1 MSFQVDYLNL
11 LRAVGFA
18 ALIMLA
24 GYVVGTLAK
33 RAIRYLLTRVGL
45 DGWFKKFAI
54 GKAMLRGG
62 YTASEF
68 FGSVASWIIYVTAV
82 LLAIATAAADLGITA
97 VSEPLYYT
105 VSVYVAGFVKAF
117 IIMVVGF
124 TLVDAFIGYIYKSTE
139 LRSEVM
145 FLTPVAEYLRI
156 LFYIAVLVFAL
167 EQGGLSVSALYVILT
182 PIIWGLTLAM
192 VVIVVA
198 NLVQQVIRR

>member
-1 MSFQVDYLNL
+1 MSFQVDYLSL
-11 LRAVGFA
+11 LRAIGFGV
-18 ALIMLA
+18 LIMLA
-24 GYVVGTLAK
+24 GYVAGTLAK

-45 DGWFKKFAI
+45 DEWFKKFAI

-68 FGSVASWIIYVTAV
+68 FGAVASWIVYVTAI
-82 LLAIATAAADLGITA
+82 LLAIATATADLGITA

-105 VSVYVAGFVKAF
+105 ISVYVVGFVKAF

-145 FLTPVAEYLRI
+145 FLTPIAEYLRI

-167 EQGGLSVSALYVILT
+167 EQGGLSVSTLYVILT

-192 VVIVVA
+192 VAIVVA

>member
-1 MSFQVDYLNL
+1 MSFQVDYLSL
-11 LRAVGFA
+11 LRAAGFA
-18 ALIMLA
+18 VLIVLA
-24 GYVVGTLAK
+24 GYVVGTLVK

-45 DGWFKKFAI
+45 DEWFKKFAI

-68 FGSVASWIIYVTAV
+68 FGAVASWIIYVAAV
-82 LLAIATAAADLGITA
+82 LLAIATATADLGITA

-105 VSVYVAGFVKAF
+105 ISVYVVGLVKAF

-145 FLTPVAEYLRI
+145 FLTPVAEYLGI

-167 EQGGLSVSALYVILT
+167 EQGGLSVSTLYVILT